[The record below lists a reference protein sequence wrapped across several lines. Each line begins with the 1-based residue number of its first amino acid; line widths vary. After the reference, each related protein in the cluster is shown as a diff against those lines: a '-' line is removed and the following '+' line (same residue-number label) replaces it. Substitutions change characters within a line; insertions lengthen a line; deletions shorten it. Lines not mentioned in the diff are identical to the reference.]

1 MKRLTRLLIIA
12 AVLLPMVV
20 GAQTGT
26 ITTTYTTTAPT
37 TGNPVVTYEW
47 QMSANNGSTWAPA
60 GTSTTLSKAIPL
72 TVGSVYIVRVR
83 GIDALGQAGVWSPVS
98 DPNTP
103 NAGPPG
109 ACGKPSWL

>member
-1 MKRLTRLLIIA
+1 MLMIA
-12 AVLLPMVV
+12 VALLLPMVV

-26 ITTTYTTTAPT
+26 ITVTYTTTAPT

-47 QMSANNGSTWAPA
+47 QASSNNGSTWSPA
-60 GTSTTLSKAIPL
+60 GTSTSLSKPISL
-72 TVGSVYIVRVR
+72 TVGGTYIVRVR
-83 GIDALGQAGVWSPVS
+83 GIDALGQAGTWSPVS

>member
-1 MKRLTRLLIIA
+1 MKRLTQLIIIA

-26 ITTTYTTTAPT
+26 ITVTYTTTAPT
-37 TGNPVVTYEW
+37 TGNPFVSLEW
-47 QMSANNGSTWAPA
+47 QVSANNGSTWSPA

-72 TVGSVYIVRVR
+72 AVGGTYIVRVR
-83 GIDALGQAGVWSPVS
+83 AIDALGQAGIWSPAA

-103 NAGPPG
+103 NGGAPG
-109 ACGKPSWL
+109 ACGKPTWL